1 MLKQETEKY
10 KQTIIGYFKQY
21 MDWIRTS
28 VSIFNY
34 APVVVSMLDY

>member
-21 MDWIRTS
+21 IDWIRTS
-28 VSIFNY
+28 VSISNCIIY
-34 APVVVSMLDY
+34 QK